1 MTKDPR
7 IENEARL
14 EQILEGIVALAAGDR
29 TRRIFVGD
37 GETELDGI
45 ATAINMLA
53 DELDRE
59 HRVEAEHRRRAQ
71 RAERLALVGQLSAT
85 IGHEISAPAACVLAN
100 LGTLDDHLDL
110 VDTWA
115 RGAGAPPDVL
125 AALRDARS
133 LGRENA
139 AGVDRI
145 ARIVRE
151 LRGISRGT
159 SGRLARVALAQVV
172 DDAVLLVRRE
182 LTYRAQL
189 VVQCP
194 PEAVVVGDAARLVQ
208 LVTNLLANAAQA
220 IPEGDPR
227 AHRVAVE
234 VAPSGEFWE
243 LRVSDTGWGIAHEV
257 GDRVFEPF
265 FTTRTREGGTG
276 LGLSVCAEIATQ
288 HAGKLRYTSEPGE
301 GTTFF
306 LTIPRSPGE
315 LSAPRTSDAPSTP
328 RVSIAP
334 TEKPRVLLVD
344 DEAPVLEAFAR
355 ALARSCRVITDEG
368 GRAAIDRLAGDRA
381 FDLVVCDLAMP
392 NVDGPAVYEWASLN
406 APELLPRIV
415 FTSGGTL
422 SRRTTEF
429 LARFHGEVLDKPV
442 RRQAVL
448 DAVARARVR

>member
-1 MTKDPR
+1 VTKGPR
-7 IENEARL
+7 VENEARL

-37 GETELDGI
+37 GESELDGL

-71 RAERLALVGQLSAT
+71 RSERLALVGQLSST

-100 LGTLDDHLDL
+100 LGTVDEHLEL
-110 VDTWA
+110 VESWA
-115 RGAGAPPDVL
+115 RSTSAPPDVL
-125 AALRDARS
+125 VALRDARS
-133 LGRENA
+133 LGRESS

-151 LRGISRGT
+151 LRGLSRGT
-159 SGRLARVALAQVV
+159 SGRLTRVTLAQVV
-172 DDAVLLVRRE
+172 EDAVRLVRRE

-189 VVQCP
+189 EVRCP
-194 PEAVVVGDAARLVQ
+194 PDAVVVGDAARLVQ

-227 AHRVAVE
+227 AHRVSVD
-234 VAPSGEFWE
+234 VAPAGEYWE
-243 LRVSDTGWGIAHEV
+243 LRVADTGWGIAPEV

-265 FTTRTREGGTG
+265 FTTRTNEGGSG

-288 HAGKLRYTSEPGE
+288 HAGKLRYASEPGR

-306 LTIPRSPGE
+306 LTIPRSPAE
-315 LSAPRTSDAPSTP
+315 LHPPRPLEVPSARVAIAPS
-328 RVSIAP
+328 
-334 TEKPRVLLVD
+334 EKPRVLLVD
-344 DEAPVLEAFAR
+344 DELPVLEAFAR
-355 ALARSCRVITDEG
+355 ALARSCRVVTVDG
-368 GRAAIDRLAGDRA
+368 GRAAIDLLAGERT
-381 FDLVVCDLAMP
+381 FDLVVCDLVMP
-392 NVDGPAVYEWASLN
+392 SVDGPAVYEWASLN
-406 APELLPRIV
+406 APEILPRLV
-415 FTSGGTL
+415 FTTGGTL

-448 DAVARARVR
+448 DAVVRARAR